1 MELQPGVRGEDAG
14 GGGSGRCARATRPR
28 ASATFDRARRRRAE
42 REREPR
48 ANERTLALDLFDR
61 SSAPT
66 RRSVRPHRSPS
77 LRPPIEP
84 FRPPDVFTTPRGPS
98 FLFITKYS
106 HSGRDQ
112 RRGVRSHGRA
122 PRDGRPRWARRPLR
136 AHPPVEGCG
145 AFAVVRFRFGFHP
158 RFGLVF
164 TRARRS
170 TSSTKSRSD
179 RFATK

>member
-48 ANERTLALDLFDR
+48 ANERTLALDRPPRPVDPSVPTARPPSVHR
-61 SSAPT
+61 SSPSARLTSSPHPGGP
-66 RRSVRPHRSPS
+66 RSSS
-77 LRPPIEP
+77 
-84 FRPPDVFTTPRGPS
+84 S
-98 FLFITKYS
+98 QYS